1 MSAEV
6 PQPSSRFGRL
16 FIAFTSRDYRFVWS
30 YFVLNYLAMSMEML
44 AQGWLVLVVTDSAF
58 WVGGVAGLRGAG
70 QVAFGLMAGVI
81 VDRFNRRLILA
92 IAQTLRAATFIWL
105 GVLVFT
111 DSVQLWHILLTALVQ
126 GMLMATVLPTGE
138 ALIYDTV
145 GPKRLLNAIAI
156 KHGAFGLARIPGSIV
171 AGALIDQAGLGP
183 CYIVIAVVL
192 IFSPLPVLLIKTR
205 YVRPPAYESILQN
218 VAGGLRYVSGTS
230 SIKSLLLFSTVVEL
244 FGFSYFVMLPVIAKN
259 VLHVGA
265 SELGFLSAAGS
276 IGSLFATLALASLA
290 DVRSKALL
298 LTISAA
304 GAGLSLFVFGFSTW
318 YTVSLFLSGLVG
330 ACLAGY
336 DATMGTM
343 LQLLSADRMRGRVLG
358 LYGLTF
364 GFTPLGGFL
373 SGVIATIISAS
384 FAVSTG
390 GVVILAS
397 IFVMLTAKRSLKI
410 ADEPETQEP
419 ENP

>member
-1 MSAEV
+1 
-6 PQPSSRFGRL
+6 
-16 FIAFTSRDYRFVWS
+16 
-30 YFVLNYLAMSMEML
+30 ML

-192 IFSPLPVLLIKTR
+192 IFSPIPVLLIKTR

-218 VAGGLRYVSGTS
+218 VAGGTTLR
-230 SIKSLLLFSTVVEL
+230 
-244 FGFSYFVMLPVIAKN
+244 
-259 VLHVGA
+259 
-265 SELGFLSAAGS
+265 
-276 IGSLFATLALASLA
+276 
-290 DVRSKALL
+290 VRDQ
-298 LTISAA
+298 
-304 GAGLSLFVFGFSTW
+304 F
-318 YTVSLFLSGLVG
+318 Y
-330 ACLAGY
+330 
-336 DATMGTM
+336 
-343 LQLLSADRMRGRVLG
+343 
-358 LYGLTF
+358 
-364 GFTPLGGFL
+364 
-373 SGVIATIISAS
+373 
-384 FAVSTG
+384 
-390 GVVILAS
+390 
-397 IFVMLTAKRSLKI
+397 
-410 ADEPETQEP
+410 
-419 ENP
+419 

>member
-1 MSAEV
+1 MSAEA

-16 FIAFTSRDYRFVWS
+16 FIAFSSRDYRFVWF
-30 YFVLNYLAMSMEML
+30 YFVLNFLGITMEML
-44 AQGWLVLVVTDSAF
+44 AEAWLVLEVTDSAF
-58 WVGGVAGLRGAG
+58 WVGTVAGLRGVG
-70 QVAFGLMAGVI
+70 QVVFGVMAGVI
-81 VDRFNRRLILA
+81 VDRFNRRLILT
-92 IAQTLRAATFIWL
+92 IAQVLRAATFIWL
-105 GVLVFT
+105 GLLLFT
-111 DSVQLWHILLTALVQ
+111 DNIQLWHILVAALFQ
-126 GMLMATVLPTGE
+126 GFLMSTVLPAGE
-138 ALIYDTV
+138 ALIYDSV

-156 KHGAFGLARIPGSIV
+156 KQGAFGLARIPGSII

-183 CYIVIAVVL
+183 CYMVIAGVL
-192 IFSPLPVLLIKTR
+192 IFSPLPILLIKTR
-205 YVRPPAYESILQN
+205 YVRPPAYGSILQN
-218 VAGGLRYVSGTS
+218 VTEGLRYVSRTR
-230 SIKSLLLFSTVVEL
+230 SIRSLLLFGTVVEL

-265 SELGFLSAAGS
+265 SEAGVLSAAGS
-276 IGSLFATLALASLA
+276 IGSLIATLALASLA

-304 GAGLSLFVFGFSTW
+304 GAGLSLFVFGLSSW
-318 YTVSLFLSGLVG
+318 YGISLFLSGLVG

-397 IFVMLTAKRSLKI
+397 IFVMLTARRGVKM
-410 ADEPETQEP
+410 ADEPTTQEP
-419 ENP
+419 EIP